1 MEWLNSV
8 FHELLDIPNT
18 PQDFAIDFHDEGYY
32 GDKNADGVRGIKAKN
47 GTSWGHTYFTIDWLG
62 AQTHTLDIVNITGLN
77 KDYAALVESVV
88 NRIRAMGLQIRTI
101 LSDRELFNLEAI
113 LKY

>member
-8 FHELLDIPNT
+8 FLELLDIPNT

-47 GTSWGHTYFTIDWLG
+47 GTSWGLG